1 MLVRLLCHHLEE
13 ERLNTVPGGADAFRQ
28 LSFGALRIDG
38 STYEQ
43 DVVIDRGEIRK
54 REKALS
60 RRFRALSI
68 EEKVRRAG
76 TAATSGVD
84 FTERLQ
90 GFEVEGERK

>member
-1 MLVRLLCHHLEE
+1 MHFD
-13 ERLNTVPGGADAFRQ
+13 NFPSAP
-28 LSFGALRIDG
+28 LRIDG